1 MRWERGSEKE
11 DCRVK
16 RERTREGIEGERLK
30 TESGERRDIGR
41 EERQIGKES
50 ESGGGGGSKR
60 GNERVERRYRERHR
74 KTRAAVRQPTDSTAD
89 QAMIA
94 LLHTDIGVTRVL

>member
-50 ESGGGGGSKR
+50 ESGGGGGANEGTKEWNEGIERDTGKR
-60 GNERVERRYRERHR
+60 E
-74 KTRAAVRQPTDSTAD
+74 Q
-89 QAMIA
+89 
-94 LLHTDIGVTRVL
+94 L